1 LSTVSDPGAFDP
13 GASGASA
20 FDPGASDPSGPGS
33 AATARLRRR
42 PALAASYVRAL
53 VPKHADRSSGDES
66 DMPCLELPCVAT
78 DPRRLRRYIEL
89 CGFLSGSG
97 AGSGSGTMPA
107 TYPHL
112 TAFPMA
118 MALMTR
124 RAFPVPVLGL
134 VHIANEIEQLRPLPA
149 AAGLDYRVRI
159 SSLREHARGTA
170 FDVHAQA
177 SLDGEPVWKSV
188 STYLRRRAIH
198 DQRAES
204 AQRSA
209 DGSAVAS
216 GEVWSL
222 PASLGRRY
230 AAISGDRNPIHMYPL
245 TARAFGYP
253 RPIAHG
259 MWTAARCLAALA
271 ASYDDVGLPGA
282 FLFRIEFHKPVP
294 LPARVRFDPH
304 TSGHDRVF
312 SLRSHDGRRDHL
324 RGVLVPG
331 EQQRRAQQ
339 EQTGG
344 ADRQPGADQRGQQA
358 P

>member
-1 LSTVSDPGAFDP
+1 MPDSSAPDPG
-13 GASGASA
+13 
-20 FDPGASDPSGPGS
+20 GPGPE
-33 AATARLRRR
+33 ATARLRRR
-42 PALAASYVRAL
+42 PGLAASYVRAL
-53 VPKHADRSSGDES
+53 LPKTADRSSGDES
-66 DMPCLELPCVAT
+66 GLPCLELPCVAA
-78 DPRRLRRYIEL
+78 DPRHLHRYTEL
-89 CGFLSGSG
+89 CGFPEGVGTGSG
-97 AGSGSGTMPA
+97 AMPA

-112 TAFPMA
+112 TAFPLA

-149 AAGLDYRVRI
+149 TAGLDYRVWI
-159 SSLREHARGTA
+159 GSLREHAKGTA

-188 STYLRRRAIH
+188 STYLRRRAIR
-198 DQRAES
+198 DQRPES
-204 AQRSA
+204 AQRPA

-230 AAISGDRNPIHMYPL
+230 AAISGDRNPIHLYPL
-245 TARAFGYP
+245 TARAFGYR

-271 ASYDDVGLPGA
+271 AYCDSAGLPGA
-282 FLFRIEFHKPVP
+282 FLFRVEFHKPVA
-294 LPARVRFDPH
+294 LPARVRFEPLA
-304 TSGHDRVF
+304 SGRDCVF
-312 SLRSHDGRRDHL
+312 ALRSHDGRRDHL
-324 RGVLVPG
+324 HGFLAPG
-331 EQQRRAQQ
+331 QQQRRAQQ
-339 EQTGG
+339 EQSGG
-344 ADRQPGADQRGQQA
+344 ADRQPRPDERGQQA

>member
-1 LSTVSDPGAFDP
+1 
-13 GASGASA
+13 
-20 FDPGASDPSGPGS
+20 
-33 AATARLRRR
+33 
-42 PALAASYVRAL
+42 
-53 VPKHADRSSGDES
+53 
-66 DMPCLELPCVAT
+66 MPCLELPCVAT
-78 DPRRLRRYIEL
+78 DPRRLRRYTEL
-89 CGFLSGSG
+89 CGFPGG
-97 AGSGSGTMPA
+97 INTDTNTDTGSGTMPA

-149 AAGLDYRVRI
+149 AAGLDYRVWI

-170 FDVHAQA
+170 FDVRAQA

-188 STYLRRRAIH
+188 STYLRRRAIR

-204 AQRSA
+204 AERLA
-209 DGSAVAS
+209 EASAVAN

-259 MWTAARCLAALA
+259 MWTAARCLAAIA
-271 ASYDDVGLPGA
+271 GSCDDTGLPGA
-282 FLFRIEFHKPVP
+282 FLFRVEFHKPVP
-294 LPARVRFDPH
+294 LPARVRFEPH
-304 TSGHDRVF
+304 TSGHDHVF
-312 SLRSHDGRRDHL
+312 VLRSHDGRRDHL

-339 EQTGG
+339 EQSGG
-344 ADRQPGADQRGQQA
+344 ADRQPGPDQRGQQA